1 MLNFLISAI
10 ILAAST
16 TASAEDL
23 PNNTIITNRSSLVSI
38 NDLKTVAITND
49 SSEVRSNN
57 GNRVIHINAALEV
70 GLSVEGNLCESKAD
84 DAFISISPEKED
96 QAALALHRKFAA
108 DPFSD
113 IFSACAAY
121 SAPRDVTVAVRLYDY
136 AFNTGY
142 EKTFSIATSYD
153 RTRVILVKV
162 RYDDSHGLVASIER

>member
-16 TASAEDL
+16 TASAENL

-70 GLSVEGNLCESKAD
+70 GLSVEGSLCESKAD
-84 DAFISISPEKED
+84 DVFISISPENED
-96 QAALALHRKFAA
+96 QAAIALHRKFAA

-121 SAPRDVTVAVRLYDY
+121 SAPRDVTVAIRMYDY

-162 RYDDSHGLVASIER
+162 RYDDSLGLVATIER